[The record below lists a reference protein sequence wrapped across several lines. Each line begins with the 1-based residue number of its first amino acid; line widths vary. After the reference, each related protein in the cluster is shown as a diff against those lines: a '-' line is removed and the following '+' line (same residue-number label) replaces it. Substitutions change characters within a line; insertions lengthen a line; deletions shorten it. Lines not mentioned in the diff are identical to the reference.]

1 MTLDFLLAF
10 GPIATLVLFAAAV
23 LLYRHTYR
31 FVHRPP
37 SQVIAYLRTVDPQE
51 LAHLFDPA
59 VERYLRLNLG
69 REQFRKEQR
78 NRMWLAL
85 EYLGRIYHNAMVMA
99 EWSYY
104 ELKRTRRTRS
114 TEDREAS
121 LELLG
126 ACAQVRLCCFVLRA
140 WVRFWLLRMALLSFL
155 NPPSVEKLINFG
167 STDLLKFY
175 QSMTAAAVQLSHSYG
190 DGYHEQMTQ
199 ALRPLPLS

>member
-1 MTLDFLLAF
+1 MF
-10 GPIATLVLFAAAV
+10 GPLALLVLFAAAV

-31 FVHRPP
+31 FVRRPP
-37 SQVIAYLRTVDPQE
+37 SQVTAYLRVVDPQE
-51 LAHLFDPA
+51 LAHLLDPV

-69 REQFRKEQR
+69 RKQFRKEQR
-78 NRMWLAL
+78 NRMWLAM
-85 EYLGRIYHNAMVMA
+85 EYLGRIHHNAVVMA

-114 TEDREAS
+114 AEDRDAS

-126 ACAQVRLCCFVLRA
+126 ACVPVRMCSLVLRA
-140 WVRFWLLRMALLSFL
+140 RVSFWLLRMALIPFL
-155 NPPSVEKLINFG
+155 NPPGVKKLINYG

-175 QSMTAAAVQLSHSYG
+175 QTMTTAAVQLSHSYG

-199 ALRPLPLS
+199 ALQPLPLS